1 MLKNYFKIA
10 IAILKRRKF
19 FTFVSLFGISFTLAT
34 LLVLTAF
41 IEKIVNDD
49 YPDRK
54 RARSLYLTGIEENGP
69 QAMSSSAF
77 SLDYIQRYLK
87 TMKTPVDV
95 AFYSARAGT
104 NTYHAGKKIGISLR
118 YVNASYWDVLE
129 FEFLEGKPFDVQQ
142 VRNREKVTVITED
155 LRRQYFGEDVQVVG
169 KFIEADNQQFRVS
182 GVVKNVPGTTYFFNA
197 DMYVPY
203 SVTGVT
209 IETPPTYH
217 DEYSTAMF
225 KGKVQSYQGEYSAV
239 LLAADAGSVAA
250 MQTEYK
256 NVVARLK
263 PSDKMFDKVLSY
275 ADYYPDAYLR
285 TGNMSKPLKRWVYS
299 VIGGFVFLLIFLPSV
314 NLVNINLTRIMERSS
329 EIAVRKAFGASS
341 NTLVYQFIVENII
354 LTLLGG
360 IAGILL
366 AMVMLYIFND
376 AAILPHVTLH
386 LNPVVLVIGLITCLV
401 FGLVSGVYP
410 AWRMSRLAIV
420 KALKA

>member
-10 IAILKRRKF
+10 IAILNRRKF

-69 QAMSSSAF
+69 QSMVSSSL
-77 SLDYIQRYLK
+77 SLSYINRYLK

-95 AFYSARAGT
+95 GYYTARVGT
-104 NTYHAGKKIGISLR
+104 NTYHAGKKIGIAFR
-118 YVNASYWDVLE
+118 YVNGSFWNILD
-129 FEFLEGKPFDVQQ
+129 FDFLEGKPFDAQQ
-142 VRNREKVTVITED
+142 VSNREKVTVITED
-155 LRRQYFGEDVQVVG
+155 LRRQYFGEDVQAVG
-169 KFIEADNQQFRVS
+169 QLIEADNQQFRVA
-182 GVVKNVPGTTYFFNA
+182 GVVKNVPGTTYFFSG
-197 DMYVPY
+197 DMYIPY
-203 SVTGVT
+203 TVANESETG
-209 IETPPTYH
+209 
-217 DEYSTAMF
+217 
-225 KGKVQSYQGEYSAV
+225 QSYHGEYNAILLGASAHD
-239 LLAADAGSVAA
+239 LPA
-250 MQTEYK
+250 MQTEYN
-256 NVVARLK
+256 NVVGRLK
-263 PSDKMFDKVLSY
+263 PSDKSYDKVLSY
-275 ADYYPDAYLR
+275 ADYYSDAYLR

-299 VIGGFVFLLIFLPSV
+299 VIGGFVFLLLFLPSV

-341 NTLVYQFIVENII
+341 NTLVYQFVVENII

-360 IAGILL
+360 VVGCLL
-366 AMVMLYIFND
+366 AVVMLYIFNQ